1 VFIIEEE
8 WVASSGIIFI
18 SSFMK
23 IHFSASEISYMNWY
37 SQTEDSVQR
46 KYSYKKK
53 MIFDAS
59 SEPADQAILDLW
71 DSFFLW
77 VQQNRCLPLL
87 RQHDG
92 KPIFQNE
99 VIF

>member
-8 WVASSGIIFI
+8 WVTSSGMIFV

-37 SQTEDSVQR
+37 SQTEDSVKR
-46 KYSYKKK
+46 KYSCKKK

-71 DSFFLW
+71 GGFVFW
-77 VQQNRCLPLL
+77 IQQNRFLPLL
-87 RQHDG
+87 
-92 KPIFQNE
+92 
-99 VIF
+99 